1 MGWFSPKYPQSD
13 TPGATGTPAKKESRA
28 DRKVREFKERLDTD
42 MEESFKNA
50 RRVSKE
56 RSARF
61 WDDQERKN
69 GKGSVDWS

>member
-1 MGWFSPKYPQSD
+1 MGLFSPKYPKSD
-13 TPGATGTPAKKESRA
+13 TPGATGTPAKKESRG
-28 DRKVREFKERLDTD
+28 DRKVREFRERLDAD

-50 RRVSKE
+50 RRAGKE

-69 GKGSVDWS
+69 GK